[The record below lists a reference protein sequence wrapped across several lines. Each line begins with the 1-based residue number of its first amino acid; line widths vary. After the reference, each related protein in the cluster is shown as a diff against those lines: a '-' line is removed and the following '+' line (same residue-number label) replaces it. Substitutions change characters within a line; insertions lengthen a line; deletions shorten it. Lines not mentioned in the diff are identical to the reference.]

1 MARDSYV
8 DAVGFTPLVEGA
20 LVSMVRL
27 RRLGQAS
34 RTRCYR
40 ARLTSARRV
49 VAVAER
55 ERREECSAV
64 VPGLHGWVFVRWGS
78 VGQAATP

>member
-8 DAVGFTPLVEGA
+8 DAVGFTPLSEGA
-20 LVSMVRL
+20 LVSVVRP

-49 VAVAER
+49 VAVAEQ

-64 VPGLHGWVFVRWGS
+64 MPCLQGWTFVRWPS
-78 VGQAATP
+78 MGQRATP